1 MFLAEVLLGIIA
13 PVVLLIIP
21 RIRGSHFSL
30 FVASL
35 LVVLGFIMN
44 RLNVSIT
51 GMEGALG
58 NYFPSWT
65 EVSVTSMIVALGFVL
80 FSTAV
85 KYLPVFPAEETEE
98 AKERADGEWLAPN
111 VLRQPLF
118 SSTTLA
124 LVLGGLFLGSSLLLG
139 GNGLWHRM
147 QMKNVSVSKATLS
160 PPSSADHYFAM
171 PPDITLPTSEA
182 SPGVVTFRH
191 SSHLDAKQANCAEC
205 HVQRFRILKVHVPTA
220 TTPGARDLH
229 SEKFCGACH
238 NGEKSFS
245 VKEDCQL
252 CHSM

>member
-1 MFLAEVLLGIIA
+1 
-13 PVVLLIIP
+13 
-21 RIRGSHFSL
+21 
-30 FVASL
+30 
-35 LVVLGFIMN
+35 MN

-85 KYLPVFPAEETEE
+85 KYLPVFPPEETEDT
-98 AKERADGEWLAPN
+98 KEKADGEWLAPN

-139 GNGLWHRM
+139 GNGLWYRM
-147 QMKNVSVSKATLS
+147 QMKNVSASKAALS
-160 PPSSADHYFAM
+160 PPTSADQYFTM
-171 PPDITLPTSEA
+171 PPDITLPTAEA
-182 SPGVVTFRH
+182 SPGLVTFRH
-191 SSHLDAKQANCAEC
+191 SSHLDAKQANCTQC
-205 HVQRFRILKVHVPTA
+205 HVQRFRILKANVRSPA
-220 TTPGARDLH
+220 TPGARDLH
-229 SEKFCGACH
+229 NAQFCGACH
-238 NGEKSFS
+238 DGETSFS

-252 CHSM
+252 CHQEKR

>member
-1 MFLAEVLLGIIA
+1 
-13 PVVLLIIP
+13 
-21 RIRGSHFSL
+21 
-30 FVASL
+30 
-35 LVVLGFIMN
+35 MN

-65 EVSVTSMIVALGFVL
+65 EVAVTSMIVALGFVL

-85 KYLPVFPAEETEE
+85 KYLPVFPAEETED

-111 VLRQPLF
+111 VLRQSLF
-118 SSTTLA
+118 SSTSLA

-139 GNGLWHRM
+139 GNALWHRM
-147 QMKNVSVSKATLS
+147 QMKNVSASKATLS

-191 SSHLDAKQANCAEC
+191 SSHLDARQAHCTEC
-205 HVQRFRILKVHVPTA
+205 HIQKFRILKTKVPDL
-220 TTPGARDLH
+220 TTTGASDLH
-229 SEKFCGACH
+229 SAQFCGACH
-238 NGEKSFS
+238 DGEKSFS

-252 CHSM
+252 CHQDKR